1 MTEKG
6 CENCYY
12 KYFDARAYP
21 CSLCIR
27 GIERQDRWMPS
38 KKTNDEPQ
46 TSGLVWTEDAVKNEP
61 KSYTTTTWTNTDES
75 QTESLEYYTDTIH
88 FGKAKDKSITT
99 NKVEDEPQTERPC
112 DTCANKG
119 NHNGECRN
127 CVADSKPI
135 RWETPSHYKPK
146 TEPQTERNIE

>member
-1 MTEKG
+1 MKG

-38 KKTNDEPQ
+38 KKAKDELH
-46 TSGLVWTEDAVKNEP
+46 TSGMVWTEDAIKNEP
-61 KSYTTTTWTNTDES
+61 KSYTTWISTN
-75 QTESLEYYTDTIH
+75 
-88 FGKAKDKSITT
+88 
-99 NKVEDEPQTERPC
+99 EPQMNYCETCKHNSESWDFEACDSCSRANSNYEPKTERPC

-127 CVADSKPI
+127 CVADSEPI
-135 RWETPSHYKPK
+135 RWKTPSHYKPK
-146 TEPQTERNIE
+146 TEP